1 MQIVERIFIILLAL
15 IPGNLVVNAQ
25 ELDARVTV
33 NHSKIQGTNSS
44 VFDDLEKNVNDFL
57 NTRRWTGQQY
67 ADNERISCT
76 FNITVNKYDDARG
89 DFSCSLLLM
98 VTRPVFNS
106 SYTTVEYSVKD
117 EDFDFTYHEFDK
129 LEFRVDQINNA
140 LTALL
145 GYYAYL
151 IIGIDNDTMSPLGG
165 TECLKTALDIANSA
179 QGLANSG
186 KGWKTSGNDRNRYVL
201 INDMLDGSMEPFRKM
216 QYTYYREGLDTMAEN
231 AEKGREKITEAIKLL
246 GEAHNNKRLSKLPQL
261 FTEYK
266 RDELVGI
273 YQGQGKAQEK
283 EALYNLLSNIN
294 ASYNTYW
301 RNLSK

>member
-1 MQIVERIFIILLAL
+1 MLCGAMAF
-15 IPGNLVVNAQ
+15 AQ

-33 NHSKIQGTNSS
+33 NHSKIQGTNTS
-44 VFDDLEKNVNDFL
+44 VFEDLERNITEFL
-57 NTRRWTGQQY
+57 NNRRWTGQQY
-67 ADNERISCT
+67 EENERISCS

-89 DFSCSLLLM
+89 TFTGSLLLM
-98 VTRPVFNS
+98 VIRPVYNS

-117 EDFDFTYHEFDK
+117 ENFDFTYHEFDK
-129 LEFRVDQINNA
+129 LEFRVDQINND
-140 LTALL
+140 LTAML

-151 IIGIDNDTMSPLGG
+151 IIGIDNDTMSPEGG
-165 TECLKTALDIANSA
+165 TASLKTALDIANSA
-179 QGLANSG
+179 QNLNG
-186 KGWKTSGNDRNRYVL
+186 KGWKTTGSDRNRYAI

-216 QYTYYREGLDTMAEN
+216 QYTYYREGLDAMAEN
-231 AEKGREKITEAIKLL
+231 AENGRNKITEAVKLL
-246 GEAHNNKRLSKLPQL
+246 GEAHKNKRLSKLPQL

-273 YQGQGKAQEK
+273 YQGQGTSQEK
-283 EALYNLLSNIN
+283 EQLYNILSNIN

>member
-1 MQIVERIFIILLAL
+1 MLCGAMAF
-15 IPGNLVVNAQ
+15 AQ

-33 NHSKIQGTNSS
+33 NHSKIQGTNTS
-44 VFDDLEKNVNDFL
+44 VFEDLERNITEFL
-57 NTRRWTGQQY
+57 NNRRWTGQQY
-67 ADNERISCT
+67 EENERISCS

-89 DFSCSLLLM
+89 AFTGSLLLM
-98 VTRPVFNS
+98 VIRPVYNS

-117 EDFDFTYHEFDK
+117 ENFDFTYHEFDK
-129 LEFRVDQINNA
+129 LEFRVDQINND
-140 LTALL
+140 LTAIL

-151 IIGIDNDTMSPLGG
+151 IIGIDNDTMSPEGG
-165 TECLKTALDIANSA
+165 TASLKTALDIANSA
-179 QGLANSG
+179 QNLNG
-186 KGWKTSGNDRNRYVL
+186 KGWKTTGSDRNRYAI

-216 QYTYYREGLDTMAEN
+216 QYTYYREGLDAMAGNAEN
-231 AEKGREKITEAIKLL
+231 GRNKITEAIKLL
-246 GEAHNNKRLSKLPQL
+246 DEAHKNKRLSKLPQL

-273 YQGQGKAQEK
+273 YQGQGTSQEK
-283 EALYNLLSNIN
+283 EHLYNILSNIN